1 MLADLRLIL
10 DIQDLDIKMIRLMKL
25 RKERLKELKNLQK
38 VKEDLREKQKAKEVE
53 IFEQKKMIKL
63 NEGELQEIQE
73 KAKKLES
80 QQHSVKKVDE
90 FNALNQEMAA
100 VERDRVNREQKLS
113 DLIDKV
119 SQEEDLL
126 QSLKDTWETT
136 FSNSRQQEFEILE
149 KLKEINEEGR
159 GLKIERDRMV
169 KDAEPETFSIY
180 ERLLQNK
187 KDRVVVP
194 IENRVCTGCHILVTA
209 QDENLV
215 RKGERLVFCEHCS
228 RIQYWPEE
236 TAPTG
241 EDTKPTRRRR
251 TPSATV

>member
-1 MLADLRLIL
+1 MLAALRLIV
-10 DIQDLDIKMIRLMKL
+10 DVQDLDIKMIRLMKL
-25 RKERLKELKNLQK
+25 RKERLKELKNLHK
-38 VKEDLREKQKAKEVE
+38 VGDDLLQKQKNKELE
-53 IFEQKKMIKL
+53 ILELRKL
-63 NEGELQEIQE
+63 LKLGEAELQEVQE
-73 KAKKLES
+73 KIKKLEG

-100 VERDRVNREQKLS
+100 FERDRVNREQRLS
-113 DLIDKV
+113 DLMDKV
-119 SQEEDLL
+119 AQEEDLL
-126 QSLKDTWETT
+126 LSLKETT
-136 FSNSRQQEFEILE
+136 QTATVNSRQEEVEILE

-159 GLKIERDRMV
+159 TLKLARDRLA
-169 KDAEPETFSIY
+169 KDADPETFAIY

-228 RIQYWPEE
+228 RVQYWPEE
-236 TAPTG
+236 VASTEEA
-241 EDTKPTRRRR
+241 KPVRRRR
-251 TPSATV
+251 KPTVVS

>member
-1 MLADLRLIL
+1 MLAALRLII

-25 RKERLKELKNLQK
+25 RKERLKELKNLHK
-38 VKEDLREKQKAKEVE
+38 IGDDLLEKQKAKETEIVE
-53 IFEQKKMIKL
+53 LRKLIKL
-63 NEGELQEIQE
+63 GEAELQEVQDKI
-73 KAKKLES
+73 KKLES

-100 VERDRVNREQKLS
+100 FERDRVNREQRLS
-113 DLIDKV
+113 DLMDKV
-119 SQEEDLL
+119 AQEEDFL
-126 QSLKDTWETT
+126 QSLKETVQT
-136 FSNSRQQEFEILE
+136 ASTNSRQEEVEILE
-149 KLKEINEEGR
+149 KLKEINAEGR
-159 GLKIERDRMV
+159 TLKEARDRLA
-169 KDAEPETFSIY
+169 KDADPEILPIY
-180 ERLLQNK
+180 DRLLQNK

-236 TAPTG
+236 QAVVG
-241 EDTKPTRRRR
+241 EEAKTTRRRR
-251 TPSATV
+251 KAAV